1 MDYLRQGAASV
12 ADLQFGVSIR
22 GTDIDHVTA
31 IEALGFD
38 SVWTGEH
45 MLFHGPVTD
54 GLITLAACAG
64 MTSRIKIGSAINLL
78 PLRPPV
84 VVAKAVSTLD
94 VVSKGRFIFG
104 IGVGGEFPKEFVAC
118 GVPHHERGRRAN
130 EAIEIC
136 RKLWT
141 EDHVTYQ
148 GKIFQLYD
156 VTMLPKPVQPGGPP
170 IIVSGRSEAAMRR
183 AARLGDGYMPYL
195 FTPERYAESLKKI
208 YAIASAQRRDM
219 SCFTPYHLVFTALG
233 ETPEEAHRLAV
244 EKLSRRYNQPFE
256 HLVERYCA
264 LGTPK
269 ECIERLQRFVDAGA
283 RHIILSPLCDDE
295 ILGQHLDLY
304 ARDILPQ
311 FR

>member
-1 MDYLRQGAASV
+1 M
-12 ADLQFGVSIR
+12 ADLQFGMSIR
-22 GTDIDHVTA
+22 GADIDHVPA
-31 IEALGFD
+31 IETLGFD

-54 GLITLAACAG
+54 GLITLAAIAG
-64 MTSRIKIGSAINLL
+64 KTSGLKIGSAITLL

-104 IGVGGEFPKEFVAC
+104 IGVGGEFPQEFEAC

-148 GKIFQLYD
+148 GKIFQLHD
-156 VTMLPKPVQPGGPP
+156 VTMLPKPIQPGGPP
-170 IIVSGRSEAAMRR
+170 IIDAGRSEAAMRR

-195 FTPERYAESLKKI
+195 FTPERYAESLKHI
-208 YAIASAQRRDM
+208 YAIASEQRRDM
-219 SCFTPYHLVFTALG
+219 SRFTPYHFVFTAVG
-233 ETPEEAHRLAV
+233 ETHAEAHRLAV

-264 LGTPK
+264 LGTPQD
-269 ECIERLQRFVDAGA
+269 CVERLQRFVNAGA
-283 RHIILSPLCDDE
+283 RHFILSPLCDNE
-295 ILGQHLDLY
+295 MLGQHLDIC
-304 ARDILPQ
+304 AKEILPQ

>member
-1 MDYLRQGAASV
+1 M
-12 ADLQFGVSIR
+12 ADIQFGVSIR

-31 IEALGFD
+31 IETLGFD

-54 GLITLAACAG
+54 GLITLAAFAG
-64 MTSRIKIGSAINLL
+64 KTSRIQLGSAITLL

-84 VVAKAVSTLD
+84 VVAKAASTLD
-94 VVSKGRFIFG
+94 VVSQGRFIFG
-104 IGVGGEFPKEFVAC
+104 VGVGGEFPKEFEAC
-118 GVPHHERGRRAN
+118 GVPVHERGRRAN

-141 EDHVTYQ
+141 EDHVTYA
-148 GKIFQLYD
+148 GKIFQLRD

-195 FTPERYAESLKKI
+195 FMPERYADSLKKI
-208 YAIASAQRRDM
+208 YTMANDVKRDM
-219 SCFTPYHLVFTALG
+219 SRFMPYNFVFTAVA
-233 ETPEEAHRLAV
+233 ETHEEAHRMAA

-256 HLVERYCA
+256 NLVERYCA

-269 ECIERLQRFVDAGA
+269 ECAERLQRFVEAGA
-283 RHIILSPLCDDE
+283 RHFILSPLCDNE
-295 ILGQHLDLY
+295 VLGQHLEIY
-304 ARDILPQ
+304 ARDIVAQ

>member
-1 MDYLRQGAASV
+1 M

-22 GTDIDHVTA
+22 GTEVDHVTT

-94 VVSKGRFIFG
+94 VISRGRFIFG
-104 IGVGGEFPKEFVAC
+104 IGVGGEFPKEFEAC
-118 GVPHHERGRRAN
+118 GVPYHERGRRAN

-136 RKLWT
+136 RRLWS
-141 EDHVTYQ
+141 EEHVTYQ
-148 GKIFQLYD
+148 GKVFQLDD

-195 FTPERYAESLKKI
+195 FTPERYAESLQTI
-208 YAIASAQRRDM
+208 YALASEQQRDM
-219 SCFTPYHLVFTALG
+219 SCFTPYHFVFTAVG
-233 ETPEEAHRLAV
+233 DTHEVAHRLAV
-244 EKLSRRYNQPFE
+244 EILSRRYNQPFE
-256 HLVERYCA
+256 NLVERYCA
-264 LGTPK
+264 LGTPQ
-269 ECIERLQRFVDAGA
+269 ECVERLQRFADAGA
-283 RHIILSPLCDDE
+283 RHFILSPLCDVE
-295 ILGQHLDLY
+295 MLRQHLNIY
-304 ARDILPQ
+304 ARDILPR

>member
-1 MDYLRQGAASV
+1 MTDV
-12 ADLQFGVSIR
+12 QFGVSIR
-22 GTDIDHVTA
+22 GTEIDHVTA

-94 VVSKGRFIFG
+94 VISRGRFIFG
-104 IGVGGEFPKEFVAC
+104 VGVGGEFPKEFEAC

-136 RKLWT
+136 RRLWT
-141 EDHVTYQ
+141 TDHVSYQ

-170 IIVSGRSEAAMRR
+170 IIVSGRSEAAIRR

-195 FTPERYAESLKKI
+195 FTPERYAESLQTI
-208 YAIASAQRRDM
+208 YALASEQRRDM
-219 SCFTPYHLVFTALG
+219 TRFTSYHLVFTAVG
-233 ETPEEAHRLAV
+233 ETHEEAHHLAA
-244 EKLSRRYNQPFE
+244 ETLSRRYNQPFE
-256 HLVERYCA
+256 NLVERYCV
-264 LGTPK
+264 LGPPK

-283 RHIILSPLCDDE
+283 RHIILSPLCDDD

>member
-1 MDYLRQGAASV
+1 M
-12 ADLQFGVSIR
+12 ADLHFGVSIR

-54 GLITLAACAG
+54 GLIALAAFAG
-64 MTSRIKIGSAINLL
+64 RTSRIKIGSAINLL

-94 VVSKGRFIFG
+94 IVSKGRFIFG
-104 IGVGGEFPKEFVAC
+104 VGVGGEFPQEFEAC
-118 GVPHHERGRRAN
+118 GVPHRERGRRAN

-141 EDHVTYQ
+141 EDHVTYD
-148 GKIFQLYD
+148 GAIFHLHD

-170 IIVSGRSEAAMRR
+170 IIVSGRSEAALRR

-195 FTPERYAESLKKI
+195 FTPERYADSLTRI
-208 YAIASAQRRDM
+208 YAIAAEQQRDM
-219 SCFTPYHLVFTALG
+219 RHFTPYHFVFIAVG
-233 ETPEEAHRLAV
+233 KSHEAAHRLAAD
-244 EKLSRRYNQPFE
+244 KLSRRYNQPFD

-264 LGTPK
+264 LGTPA
-269 ECIERLQRFVDAGA
+269 ECAERLQRFIAAGA
-283 RHIILSPLCDDE
+283 RHIILSPLCDDAA
-295 ILGQHLDLY
+295 LGQHLEIY
-304 ARDILPQ
+304 AREILP
-311 FR
+311 RLRADTPV

>member
-1 MDYLRQGAASV
+1 M
-12 ADLQFGVSIR
+12 ADVQIGVSLR
-22 GTDIDHVTA
+22 GTDIDHVVA

-54 GLITLAACAG
+54 GLIALAAFAG
-64 MTSRIKIGSAINLL
+64 KTSRLKIGSAINLL

-94 VVSKGRFIFG
+94 IVSQGRFIFG
-104 IGVGGEFPKEFVAC
+104 IGVGGEYPQEFEAC

-141 EDHVTYQ
+141 EDHVTYD
-148 GKIFQLYD
+148 GKIFHLRD
-156 VTMLPKPVQPGGPP
+156 VTMLPKPIQPGGPP

-195 FTPERYAESLKKI
+195 FTPERYAEALQAI
-208 YAIASAQRRDM
+208 HTIASGMQRDM
-219 SCFTPYHLVFTALG
+219 SGFTAYHFVFTAVG
-233 ETPEEAHRLAV
+233 ETHDEAHRLAAA
-244 EKLSRRYNQPFE
+244 KLSQRYNQPFDR
-256 HLVERYCA
+256 LVERYCA
-264 LGTPK
+264 LGTPN
-269 ECIERLQRFVDAGA
+269 ECGERLQRFIDAGA
-283 RHIILSPLCDDE
+283 RHLILAPLCDHE
-295 ILGQHLDLY
+295 ALGRHLAIY
-304 ARDILPQ
+304 AGEILPQ
-311 FR
+311 LR

>member
-1 MDYLRQGAASV
+1 MAEI
-12 ADLQFGVSIR
+12 QFGVSIR

-31 IEALGFD
+31 IEALGYD

-54 GLITLAACAG
+54 GLITLAAFAG
-64 MTSRIKIGSAINLL
+64 KTSRLKIGSAINLL

-94 VVSKGRFIFG
+94 IVSKGRVIFG
-104 IGVGGEFPKEFVAC
+104 VGVGGEFPKEFEAC
-118 GVPHHERGRRAN
+118 GVPVRERGRRAD

-136 RKLWT
+136 RKLWS
-141 EDHVTYQ
+141 EDHVSYE
-148 GKIFQLYD
+148 GKIFRLRD

-170 IIVSGRSEAAMRR
+170 IVVAGRSEAAMRR

-195 FTPERYAESLKKI
+195 FTPERYAEALRRISAMANELK
-208 YAIASAQRRDM
+208 RDM
-219 SCFTPYHLVFTALG
+219 SRFTPYHFVFIAVADAH
-233 ETPEEAHRLAV
+233 EEAHRIAA
-244 EKLSRRYNQPFE
+244 ERLSRRYNQPFD

-269 ECIERLQRFVDAGA
+269 ECVERLQRFVDAGA
-283 RHIILSPLCDDE
+283 RHFILSPLCDSE
-295 ILGQHLDLY
+295 ALGEHLQIY

>member
-1 MDYLRQGAASV
+1 M
-12 ADLQFGVSIR
+12 ADIQFGVSIR
-22 GTDIDHVTA
+22 ATDIDHVTA

-54 GLITLAACAG
+54 GLITLAAFAG
-64 MTSRIKIGSAINLL
+64 KTSRIKIGSAITLL

-94 VVSKGRFIFG
+94 IVSNGRFIFG
-104 IGVGGEFPKEFVAC
+104 VGVGGEFPKEFEAC
-118 GVPHHERGRRAN
+118 GVPHRERGRRAD

-136 RKLWT
+136 RKLWA

-148 GKIFQLYD
+148 GKIFRLQD

-170 IIVSGRSEAAMRR
+170 IIVAGRSEAAIRR

-195 FTPERYAESLKKI
+195 FTPERFADGLKQI
-208 YAIASAQRRDM
+208 YAIAAEQRRDM
-219 SCFTPYHLVFTALG
+219 SRFTPYNFVFTAVG
-233 ETPEEAHRLAV
+233 ETHQEAHRVAV
-244 EKLSRRYNQPFE
+244 DQLSRRYNQPFE
-256 HLVERYCA
+256 NLVERYCA
-264 LGTPK
+264 LGTPR
-269 ECIERLQRFVDAGA
+269 ECVERLQRFADAGA
-283 RHIILSPLCDDE
+283 RHFILSPLCDNDV
-295 ILGQHLDLY
+295 LGQHLAIY
-304 ARDILPQ
+304 GREILPQ